1 MVEIYKVE
9 RDFKFVF
16 WNQFKIQCVLG
27 NMIENDIMILM
38 RLSER
43 NCMKEKIKDI
53 IVFYIIIIIHTRF
66 RNQKLNKNLRVS
78 TQGLSRPQMRSR

>member
-53 IVFYIIIIIHTRF
+53 IVFYIIIIIYTIYIYIYIYIYTHTYI
-66 RNQKLNKNLRVS
+66 
-78 TQGLSRPQMRSR
+78 